1 VKNIMRLQFFICL
14 VITIGFG
21 TSCERESDDVN
32 EINDHFYL
40 RIDGAN
46 LPVQVE
52 GNLASG
58 VMVVVLHG
66 GPGGDAVT
74 YNEGIKGFSD
84 QMEKEFAMVYYD
96 QRGSGSSSGR
106 YTKREFLTVDQHV
119 TDLKLL
125 ISTLKERFGSENKI
139 VLLGHSWG
147 GTLGTAYLLAPGLEE
162 TVDGWIEVDGAH
174 NFDGTPEVK
183 EYFREVGNE
192 MIRNGFSSS
201 FWNEVIAFT
210 EEMDDENGNDISK
223 LNAYGYE
230 AESTL
235 GSDGFLSGQ
244 STAADFRRMK
254 YFSKYNP
261 QAVKS
266 NLFFTSSGFGMF
278 DEVTEVD
285 FTDRLN
291 EITLP
296 TLLLWG
302 RYDFVVPLTLGEQAL
317 ENLGTPDHQKSLII
331 FESSGHSPMVNQ
343 SQVFS
348 EQVIDWI
355 KQLN

>member
-1 VKNIMRLQFFICL
+1 MKYFLKHHLYICL
-14 VITIGFG
+14 VLVLGLG
-21 TSCERESDDVN
+21 SSCQRESDDLSA
-32 EINDHFYL
+32 INDHFYL

-66 GPGGDAVT
+66 GPGGDATT

-84 QMEKEFAMVYYD
+84 VMEREFAMVYYD

-125 ISTLKERFGSENKI
+125 ISTLKVRFGDENKI

-162 TVDGWIEVDGAH
+162 TVDAWIEVDGAH

-183 EYFREVGNE
+183 AYFSEIGSQ
-192 MIRNGFSSS
+192 MIKNGFSPA

-210 EEMDDENGNDISK
+210 EDMDDENGNDISK

-235 GSDGFLSGQ
+235 GADGFLSGQ

-261 QAVKS
+261 QAVNS

-278 DEVTEVD
+278 DEVTAVD
-285 FTDRLN
+285 FTERLN
-291 EITLP
+291 EIELP
-296 TLLLWG
+296 TLLMWG

-317 ENLGTPDHQKSLII
+317 ENLGTPDNQKSLVV

-348 EQVIDWI
+348 EQVIEWI